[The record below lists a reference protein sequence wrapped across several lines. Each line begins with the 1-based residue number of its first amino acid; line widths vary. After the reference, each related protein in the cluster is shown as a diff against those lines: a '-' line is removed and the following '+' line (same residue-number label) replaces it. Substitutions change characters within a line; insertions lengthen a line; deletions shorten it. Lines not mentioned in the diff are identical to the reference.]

1 MGKILLLA
9 LIIVAVWFAFR
20 TGARIQAKRMRTA
33 ARKGEIDRTTG
44 KPVQPKADEAE
55 EMRACAVCGAFVP
68 VSGAQ
73 PCGKAG
79 CPQGR

>member
-9 LIIVAVWFAFR
+9 LILVAVWFAFR
-20 TGARIQAKRMRTA
+20 TGARLQAKRMKTA
-33 ARKGEIDRTTG
+33 QRKGELDRNGT
-44 KPVQPKADEAE
+44 KPARRKEDDAE
-55 EMRACAVCGAFVP
+55 EMRPCAVCGAYVP
-68 VSGAQ
+68 ATGAQ